1 VKILNTSKEN
11 REEFINEVGTMGR
24 IHHVNV
30 IRLVAFCANGF
41 IRALVYEFLS
51 NDSLEKFI
59 SSMATKNRIL
69 NWDKLQNI
77 ALGITKGIEYI
88 HLGCN
93 QRILYFNIKPRNVL
107 LDQNFNPKIYDFGL
121 AKLCSNDQSAVS
133 MTTARGTMG
142 YIEPEVFSRNFGNM
156 FSKTDVYSFEILLLE
171 IVGGKKNVDVKVGN
185 IG

>member
-1 VKILNTSKEN
+1 
-11 REEFINEVGTMGR
+11 
-24 IHHVNV
+24 
-30 IRLVAFCANGF
+30 
-41 IRALVYEFLS
+41 
-51 NDSLEKFI
+51 
-59 SSMATKNRIL
+59 
-69 NWDKLQNI
+69 
-77 ALGITKGIEYI
+77 
-88 HLGCN
+88 
-93 QRILYFNIKPRNVL
+93 L

>member
-11 REEFINEVGTMGR
+11 REEFINEVGTMGT

-30 IRLVAFCANGF
+30 VRLVAFCANGF

-121 AKLCSNDQSAVS
+121 AKLCSKDLSAVS

-142 YIEPEVFSRNFGNM
+142 YIAPEVFSRNFGNM